1 MCWDGMRALPVQAKQ
16 FNATLVGG
24 FWSWFESAVV
34 VGFVQRA
41 RFSGV
46 TLKPIAKRR
55 SVLIV
60 FT

>member
-1 MCWDGMRALPVQAKQ
+1 MTALRVQAKQ

-24 FWSWFESAVV
+24 FGTWFESAVV